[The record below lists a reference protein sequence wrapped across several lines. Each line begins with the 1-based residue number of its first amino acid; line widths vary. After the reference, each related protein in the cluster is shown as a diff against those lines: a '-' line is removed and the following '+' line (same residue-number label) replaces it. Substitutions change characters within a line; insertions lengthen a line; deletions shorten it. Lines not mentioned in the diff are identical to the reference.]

1 MSGLALIINPVASSV
16 TRRHMDMVRSAL
28 ARAGDVDVMETEHR
42 GHATKLALQ
51 AALSG
56 VDAVVVLGGDGAVNE
71 VANGLAGTGTALA
84 PLPGGST
91 NVYARSLGY
100 DRRLD
105 RAIPQLLD
113 ALRTGTSRRVAVG
126 LVEGEP
132 VEGEPVQGRRFCF
145 HAGIGFDAAV
155 VEWVDRRPSLLKRHA
170 AHPLFVAATV
180 ATWRRTHNQSN
191 PRFDLTPDDGTTIEG
206 ARFAIVSKTSPYT
219 FLGRRRMLVAPDVS
233 PEGPL
238 ALTALTSLTL
248 RSLLGA
254 VGSALGTG
262 TKLQRQATVEYRPAL
277 HTITLHAHEPVP
289 YQVDGEHLGEATKL
303 RFTHESESLA
313 VISPKKASEQL

>member
-1 MSGLALIINPVASSV
+1 MSRLALIINPVASSV
-16 TRRHMDMVRSAL
+16 TRRRVDLVHSAL
-28 ARAGDVDVMETEHR
+28 SQVGDVDAMETARR
-42 GHATKLALQ
+42 GHATELAQ
-51 AALSG
+51 EAARSG
-56 VDAVVVLGGDGAVNE
+56 VGAVVVLGGDGAVNE
-71 VANGLAGTGTALA
+71 VANGLAGTDTALA

-91 NVYARSLGY
+91 NVYARTLGY

-113 ALRTGTSRRVAVG
+113 ALRTGSSRRVALG
-126 LVEGEP
+126 LVEGGP
-132 VEGEPVQGRRFCF
+132 VEGRRFCF

-155 VEWVDRRPSLLKRHA
+155 VEWVDSRPSLLKRHA

-191 PRFDLTPDDGTTIEG
+191 LRFDLTPDDGTTIEG

-219 FLGRRRMLVAPDVS
+219 FLGRRRMLIAPDVS

-248 RSLLGA
+248 RSLVSA
-254 VGSALGTG
+254 VGSTLGAG
-262 TKLQRQATVEYRPAL
+262 TRLQRQATVEYRPTL
-277 HTITLHAHEPVP
+277 HTITLHAREPVP
-289 YQVDGEHLGEATKL
+289 YQVDGEHLGNATKL
-303 RFTHESESLA
+303 RFTYEPESLR
-313 VISPKKASEQL
+313 VVTPKKAPDQL